1 MSARIRFTDASDVFA
16 TFPRL
21 ELMAERP
28 AGPREPLAY
37 ARQLIASPR
46 PAGAV
51 AYLAHVLPR
60 REAIWWGCQC
70 VEAILGPAARDEAM
84 RLATQ
89 WVRDPDEASRREAL
103 ALWQASAQRLPTPW
117 LARAVGYSGGSLI
130 APDLPPSPPAPD
142 DCALSVNAAIIL
154 AATSAAPAL
163 ILPWVRS
170 CAQSGVDFAAGGEA
184 RVERPK

>member
-1 MSARIRFTDASDVFA
+1 MSPRIRFADAADVFS

-21 ELMAERP
+21 ETIAARP
-28 AGPREPLAY
+28 AGPIDPLAH
-37 ARQLIASPR
+37 ARHLFASPR

-51 AYLAHVLPR
+51 AFLAHVLPR

-70 VEAILGPAARDEAM
+70 VEAILGAAARDDNLG
-84 RLATQ
+84 LATQ
-89 WVRDPDEASRREAL
+89 WVREPDEPQRREAL
-103 ALWQASAQRLPTPW
+103 ALWQASGQRLPTLW
-117 LARAVGYSGGSLI
+117 LARAVGYSGGSLL
-130 APDLPPSPPAPD
+130 APDQPPTPPAPD

-170 CAQSGVDFAAGGEA
+170 CAEAGMEFAAGGEA
-184 RVERPK
+184 RVGRPT